1 MTSSLL
7 LYAAAVWVGFTAHE
21 AAHAFC
27 AHALGDT
34 TPRRQGRLSLW
45 PHRHLSFWGSLVVP
59 ALLLAV
65 TGGRFAVLWARP
77 VEIQPGTMRLREP
90 YATAVVKLVGPAS
103 NVVVAM
109 LICLGLAMLPY
120 SAPVLIRDAL
130 KAGIV
135 ANVTL
140 AVLNSLPVW
149 PLDGGALWLLLP
161 MQPRLR
167 EVCEVTSALAM
178 VGTVIVLPL
187 LTPHDPF
194 GAFLS
199 RVVDVAFSIAY
210 SVR

>member
-1 MTSSLL
+1 MATSLL

-21 AAHAFC
+21 AAHAFV
-27 AHALGDT
+27 AHALGDP
-34 TPRRQGRLSLW
+34 TPRKQDRLSLW

-65 TGGRFAVLWARP
+65 TGGRFALLWAKP

-103 NVVVAM
+103 NVVVAT
-109 LICLGLAMLPY
+109 LIGLGLAMLPY
-120 SAPVLIRDAL
+120 GAPVLIRDAL

-135 ANVTL
+135 ANTTL
-140 AVLNSLPVW
+140 AVLNALPVW
-149 PLDGGALWLLLP
+149 PLDGGAFWLLLP
-161 MQPRLR
+161 LRPRFR
-167 EVCEVTSALAM
+167 EVCEVTSALVM
-178 VGTVIVLPL
+178 VGAVVVLPL

-194 GAFLS
+194 GAFLG
-199 RVVDVAFSIAY
+199 RVVDVAFSMAY